1 MFRTILGSDGGSGKF
16 SQKHRNQQ
24 TITSDIVYINYR
36 GHVKFIHSKKATNFC
51 ESFAYHVRTAC
62 SLNLSSFLCYTKR

>member
-1 MFRTILGSDGGSGKF
+1 MSSSGRHNIKIMFRTILGSDGESGKF

-24 TITSDIVYINYR
+24 TITSDIYR

-51 ESFAYHVRTAC
+51 ESFAYHVCTA
-62 SLNLSSFLCYTKR
+62 LMLVA